1 MKNITVWCTAAA
13 VLVAI
18 ASAMAENEKPVI
30 ISQPTSVKAKVGDS
44 VTFTV
49 GARDVNTNDK
59 KNFTTS
65 ILGMVDLDMIWVNPG
80 TFMMGSPET
89 EMGHQDN
96 ETLHKVTLTKGFW
109 MGKYE
114 VTQAQYYAVM
124 REIPRSMYA
133 DDEDYKD
140 NKPVFYVGE
149 ENAETFCDRLTQIE
163 RAAGNIPMN
172 YKYTLP
178 TEAQWEYA
186 CRAGTT
192 TALNN
197 GKNLL
202 TSWLS
207 TDVNLDEVAWYGGNS
222 DYKVHEVGQKLPN
235 AWGFYDMHGN
245 VCEWCLDRPVEGSI
259 WNGFYIPSLGAEDV
273 TDPFAEG
280 AAALVR
286 GGSSQSEIA
295 NTRSGYRGYRVEDAL
310 PTGFR
315 VVLVPVE

>member
-1 MKNITVWCTAAA
+1 MKNITVLCTAAA

-49 GARDVNTNDK
+49 GARDVNTNDE

-65 ILGMVDLDMIWVNPG
+65 ILGMADLDMIWVNPG
-80 TFMMGSPET
+80 TFMMGSPVN

-114 VTQAQYYAVM
+114 VTQAQYKAIM
-124 REIPRSMYA
+124 GSIP
-133 DDEDYKD
+133 EDFFGTGDNYPVYWVSWKD
-140 NKPVFYVGE
+140 ANS
-149 ENAETFCDRLTQIE
+149 FCDRLTQAE
-163 RAAGNIPMN
+163 RAAGKITMA

-178 TEAQWEYA
+178 TEAQWEYV

-202 TSWLS
+202 TSWLP
-207 TDVNLDEVAWYGGNS
+207 TEVNLDEVAWYPGNS
-222 DYKVHEVGQKLPN
+222 GGKVHEVGQKLPN

-245 VCEWCLDRPVEGSI
+245 VWEYCLDSYYWEAPDYSPDAAI
-259 WNGFYIPSLGAEDV
+259 
-273 TDPFAEG
+273 DPLHSESDWFIR
-280 AAALVR
+280 R
-286 GGSSQSEIA
+286 GGSIKGD
-295 NTRSGYRGYRVEDAL
+295 NVYCRSAFRSVNAD
-310 PTGFR
+310 PNGFR